1 MDFVGVTIEVE
12 FSIIEL
18 KVPENINVGWTIN
31 ITPVIT
37 KRIKIIFR
45 GVSLS
50 LEKDITIIDYISEK
64 GECKTHLKIHA
75 LKSTVYTGEV
85 CPKTTKSG
93 TGISLSPK

>member
-50 LEKDITIIDYISEK
+50 L
-64 GECKTHLKIHA
+64 
-75 LKSTVYTGEV
+75 
-85 CPKTTKSG
+85 
-93 TGISLSPK
+93 